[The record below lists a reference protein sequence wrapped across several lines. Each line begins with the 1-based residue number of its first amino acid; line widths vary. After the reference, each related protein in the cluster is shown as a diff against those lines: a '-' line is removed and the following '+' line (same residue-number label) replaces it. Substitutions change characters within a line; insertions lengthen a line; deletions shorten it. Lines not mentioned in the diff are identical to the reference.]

1 MHIKHNDVQFS
12 VPKWSAGR
20 YDFDGFVYLR
30 GHRFSMANKQ
40 HEIDDA
46 FLDYVSERGIVSA
59 LEAEALRSELKRR
72 RATQKLMTMQGLL
85 VHKGHLTQEHAGQLQ
100 DQLLG
105 ALAQPTLLPESDAGP
120 TPEVETGK
128 VPPRHPARAT
138 DRRPTER
145 RPTGPVQGEKKP
157 THERTTDALDRER
170 RVTKAVQDSRSTT
183 DKGRIAATGNG
194 AESVDKSRD
203 PEGSDGWDIHSDS
216 EGAGRED
223 SGEIPAGTIIAAS
236 EMTIA
241 QMREQIGIGEG
252 VKLVSDKMSSSLAQF
267 QPDATADQKR
277 YVVIREIARGG
288 MGKVLEVE
296 DTELRRSV
304 ALKVLRKELLGRT
317 DIVERF
323 LEEAQITGQLEH
335 PNIVPVHEMGVD
347 GAGNLYFTMKFVE
360 GMSLAEVLLRL
371 REGNRDTRREYPLM
385 RLLDIYI
392 KICEGLSFAHNR
404 GVIHRDLKPANIMVG
419 RFGEVQVM
427 DWGVAKVVGRHS
439 YGGEESGVVLTDRL
453 DAGSVH
459 TMMGAIIGTPSYMA
473 PEQARG
479 AVGEIDQRSD
489 IFSLGVILY
498 EMLSLRSPWT
508 GKSYDEVLEQVRELT
523 PLRPNERNPDVD
535 VPSELERLA
544 LRCLEKDPEER
555 IQSVKELAENV
566 RNFIE
571 GRAMGSVNYSP
582 VRLAMKWIG
591 RNKREVT
598 GVMLALIAVV
608 AGVLGTLWYLRN
620 VEQQKILGL
629 ADDADEGMTRW
640 ESLAENGDWDAASS
654 EVDDARELYQRVLAV
669 DEEDEAALAGIEA
682 VEAAEERIR
691 RMRSRAE
698 VERLMEE
705 RLEALN
711 SRAKRLIAGANVRE
725 HSTKTER
732 ALREAEATAA
742 AALVIDRENET
753 ARQNRSKAVLEL
765 TRYFIETHPVRD
777 VALVWLRQLRDL
789 PEMNEE
795 YEDMQQRWHMRF
807 RG

>member
-1 MHIKHNDVQFS
+1 MV
-12 VPKWSAGR
+12 
-20 YDFDGFVYLR
+20 
-30 GHRFSMANKQ
+30 NKQ
-40 HEIDDA
+40 RDIDDA
-46 FLDYVSERGIVSA
+46 FLNFVAERGIVSA
-59 LEAEALRSELKRR
+59 LEAETLRSELKRR
-72 RATQKLMTMQGLL
+72 RATRKQMTMRGLL
-85 VHKGHLTQEHAGQLQ
+85 VHKGHLTQERAGQLH

-105 ALAQPTLLPESDAGP
+105 ALSHPTLAPESDEVAGAP
-120 TPEVETGK
+120 AANSAGQPADTGPAPEAETGK
-128 VPPRHPARAT
+128 VPRRHP
-138 DRRPTER
+138 DRPTDKRPTQR
-145 RPTGPVQGEKKP
+145 RSTGPVAGDRKP
-157 THERTTDALDRER
+157 TEQRTTDPLDRER
-170 RVTKAVQDSRSTT
+170 RTTRPVKDSRDS
-183 DKGRIAATGNG
+183 TGNKATAKARKLVPG
-194 AESVDKSRD
+194 K
-203 PEGSDGWDIHSDS
+203 GTDGGDIHSDS
-216 EGAGRED
+216 GDINDD
-223 SGEIPAGTIIAAS
+223 SINVPAGTVIAAS

-241 QMREQIGIGEG
+241 QMREEIGIGDG
-252 VKLVSDKMSSSLAQF
+252 VKLVSDKMNSSLAQY
-267 QPDATADQKR
+267 QPDATADKKR

-385 RLLDIYI
+385 RLLDVFI

-427 DWGVAKVVGRHS
+427 DWGVAKVVGRQFYNS
-439 YGGEESGVVLTDRL
+439 VDDSGIVLTDRL
-453 DAGSVH
+453 DANSVH

-498 EMLSLRSPWT
+498 EILSLRSPWT
-508 GKSYDEVLEQVRELT
+508 GKSYDEVLEQVREMT
-523 PLRPNERNPDVD
+523 PVKPNERNPDVE

-555 IQSVKELAENV
+555 IQTVKELAENV

-571 GRAMGSVNYSP
+571 GRAMGSVKYSP

-591 RNKREVT
+591 RNKREVA

-608 AGVLGTLWYLRN
+608 AGALGTLWYLGN

-629 ADDADEGMTRW
+629 SDDADEGMTRW
-640 ESLAENGDWDAASS
+640 EALAEQGEWEAAAE
-654 EVDDARELYQRVLAV
+654 EVDKARDLYQRVLAV
-669 DEEDEAALAGIEA
+669 DEEDEAAIEGLKS
-682 VEAAEERIR
+682 VEQAEARIR
-691 RMRSRAE
+691 EMHIRSEFEELMQDR
-698 VERLMEE
+698 VERMNA
-705 RLEALN
+705 R
-711 SRAKRLIAGANVRE
+711 STRLIAGVEVSELGRE
-725 HSTKTER
+725 TED

-742 AALVIDRENET
+742 AVLVLDPDNEG
-753 ARQNRSKAVLEL
+753 ARRNRAKAVLEL
-765 TRYFIETHPVRD
+765 TRYFITTRPTRTTSW
-777 VALVWLRQLRDL
+777 AWLQKLRDY
-789 PEMNEE
+789 PEMHSE
-795 YEDMQQRWHMRF
+795 YSDLERRWQLQF
-807 RG
+807 N